1 MKHHFMRHIVLI
13 FLLTSCYEPYF
24 QDTDL
29 VNSIL
34 VVDGMITD
42 EAVPY
47 HISLT
52 YAASYNSGEIKQP
65 VGSATVFVTDTLGN
79 TYPFSESTPGDY
91 VSDPSG
97 FAGIPG
103 NTYTLHI
110 ITKEGVT
117 YLSESQMLYPEV
129 YPDSVHAVYTF
140 KEILDNSTGLKITK
154 SGADILTDIRNKA
167 DTLLRFR
174 YTSDLVTQYLYVI
187 ELDFQPPIYFY
198 CWQTSDA
205 NSDINLTGEK
215 YSIDTASI
223 NNHTVCFI
231 EDDDHC
237 YARTYING
245 SSGAFETDYF
255 QFFEVYNRIIYV
267 HQFTLNSRA
276 YAYYES
282 MDEQLRSEG
291 KIFDPI
297 AIQLYGNIKCITD
310 PGKKAL
316 GFFETSSVSNFAY
329 KIDFRNLN
337 NAQPSLIKVPY
348 ILPDDYN
355 GCLINAIPPFWVY

>member
-1 MKHHFMRHIVLI
+1 MKHVFIRHIALI
-13 FLLTSCYEPYF
+13 ILLTSCYEPYF

-29 VNSIL
+29 ENSVL

-47 HISLT
+47 HIRLS
-52 YAASYNSGEIKQP
+52 YATSYNSGEIKQP

-79 TYPFSESTPGDY
+79 NYPFSESTSGDY
-91 VSDPSG
+91 VSDPAE

-117 YLSESQMLYPEV
+117 YMSESQLLYPEV
-129 YPDSVHAVYTF
+129 YPDSVYAAYAF
-140 KEILDNSTGLKITK
+140 EEILDNSTGSIVTK
-154 SGADILTDIRNKA
+154 SGADILTDIGNRA

-174 YTSDLVTQYLYVI
+174 YTADLVTQYLYVI
-187 ELDFQPPIYFY
+187 ELDFQPPMYFY
-198 CWQTSDA
+198 CWQTRDA

-215 YSIDTASI
+215 YSVDTASI
-223 NNHTVCFI
+223 NNHIVCFI
-231 EDDDHC
+231 EDADHC
-237 YARTYING
+237 YARTYLNG
-245 SSGAFETDYF
+245 SSGIFKTDYY
-255 QFFEVYNRIIYV
+255 QFFEVYNRIIYIN
-267 HQFTLNSRA
+267 QYSLNSEA
-276 YAYYES
+276 YAYYS
-282 MDEQLRSEG
+282 SIDEQLRSEG

-297 AIQLYGNIKCITD
+297 AIQLNGNIKCITNT
-310 PGKKAL
+310 GKKAL

-329 KIDFRNLN
+329 KIDFKNLN

-348 ILPDDYN
+348 ILPDEYD
-355 GCLINAIPPFWVY
+355 GCLIDAVPPFWVY